1 MSKYT
6 EHLGLVQPAGNE
18 YYDIEQFNH
27 NAELIDKEAKR
38 LSTELTKVQEG
49 ATRDKAGIVQFGTGE
64 GKALEGMMLARLAGC
79 VGYGGDIQDEGVKDV
94 NYLYYDRNTRKMYKC
109 INQSNDTSANVN
121 NFKPLDNNSLSEL
134 LEVKK
139 LNPIHFAVLHETN
152 GNLFE
157 KTKFVEIY
165 KLKNIVYGRVDLKL
179 SKPLLLTSDDIFYVN
194 IKIPEL
200 NNIKSCFGTAI
211 IQGYND
217 DGRYDCI
224 TIPSIVSISSDKYI
238 QIYNADASGYTA
250 NESNDKAKGI
260 FVYFN
265 LFFLD

>member
-79 VGYGGDIQDEGVKDV
+79 VGYGGDIQDEGVKDL

-109 INQSNDTSANVN
+109 INQNNDTSANVA
-121 NFKPLDNNSLSEL
+121 NFKPLDNNSLSDR
-134 LEVKK
+134 LENLKRTAHQIMYNGGSPVPVGTSKK
-139 LNPIHFAVLHETN
+139 LPDYVRFNNISDYYFKVRFRGGISFYVVLDNSTN
-152 GNLFE
+152 
-157 KTKFVEIY
+157 T
-165 KLKNIVYGRVDLKL
+165 NIVDYELFNGIRFHLDINTNILKL
-179 SKPLLLTSDDIFYVN
+179 VADPQSQFISIDVFNCLT
-194 IKIPEL
+194 
-200 NNIKSCFGTAI
+200 
-211 IQGYND
+211 
-217 DGRYDCI
+217 
-224 TIPSIVSISSDKYI
+224 
-238 QIYNADASGYTA
+238 
-250 NESNDKAKGI
+250 
-260 FVYFN
+260 
-265 LFFLD
+265 